1 MRAIFISYRRDDA
14 AGEAGRLFDDLTA
27 KFGPDKVFM
36 DVAGIEPGR
45 DFRKVI
51 DQNVASCG
59 VLLSIIG
66 KGWVDAKDDAGR
78 RRLDDP
84 LDFVRLETASA
95 LKRDIVVIPVLVRG
109 GQMPRAEQ
117 LPEDLT
123 ELAYRNG
130 VELTHARWRSD
141 VEVLIKALRAHVGN
155 AEKESGSVD
164 QSTSGSVNQAA
175 VAVRSPFLGRAL
187 VGGAVAIVV
196 AAAAV
201 WYQFFSPAFAISRV
215 DTAEPFVANGKPYDV
230 MVEFKTRNKQVQNV
244 EVHFVR
250 GDTTWN
256 PNSWTA
262 KVSTDANNLG
272 RASVGTMSYRSTK
285 PASVTFQYVLIATD
299 GKRSQPYEK
308 TFNIAPGPL
317 LPATATTQTADR
329 MRNNQQI
336 GYRDNNGNAF
346 CANCATVIGVREVA
360 QGRETTGAGAVVGG
374 LLGGAL
380 GDQVSHGRAN
390 DAATAAGA
398 IAGALAGHQVE
409 KNVRSSKV
417 YEITVHYDDGRAE
430 VIRQSTPPPWRNG
443 DRVQIVNGVLR
454 YAP

>member
-1 MRAIFISYRRDDA
+1 MRAIFVSYRRDDA
-14 AGEAGRLFDDLTA
+14 AGEAGRLFDDLIA
-27 KFGPDKVFM
+27 KFGPDKV
-36 DVAGIEPGR
+36 
-45 DFRKVI
+45 
-51 DQNVASCG
+51 VASCG
-59 VLLSIIG
+59 VLLAIIG
-66 KGWVDAKDDAGR
+66 KGWIDAKDDAGR

-141 VEVLIKALRAHVGN
+141 VEVLITALRAHVGN

-196 AAAAV
+196 AAAIV
-201 WYQFFSPAFAISRV
+201 WYQFFSPA
-215 DTAEPFVANGKPYDV
+215 
-230 MVEFKTRNKQVQNV
+230 
-244 EVHFVR
+244 
-250 GDTTWN
+250 
-256 PNSWTA
+256 
-262 KVSTDANNLG
+262 L
-272 RASVGTMSYRSTK
+272 
-285 PASVTFQYVLIATD
+285 
-299 GKRSQPYEK
+299 
-308 TFNIAPGPL
+308 
-317 LPATATTQTADR
+317 
-329 MRNNQQI
+329 
-336 GYRDNNGNAF
+336 

-360 QGRETTGAGAVVGG
+360 QGRETAGAGGEVGG
-374 LLGGAL
+374 LLGGVL

-398 IAGALAGHQVE
+398 IAGALAGHRVE

-417 YEITVHYDDGRAE
+417 YEITVHYDDGHAG
-430 VIRQSTPPPWRNG
+430 VVRQSTAPPWRNG